1 MEWLS
6 QFLPE
11 QASAM
16 GTQVDA
22 LFVFLLGMG
31 VFFSVLIASLVVV
44 FAVRYRRRS
53 HAERPQPIEGS
64 LALELTWT
72 LIPLAIGAD
81 APGKEILHPVAITI
95 LGGLISATLLD
106 TLVTPVL
113 FHRFGRTALMRLR
126 AEAADR
132 ATAASGAGRRA
143 ATETF

>member
-1 MEWLS
+1 MTALS
-6 QFLPE
+6 
-11 QASAM
+11 A
-16 GTQVDA
+16 G
-22 LFVFLLGMG
+22 
-31 VFFSVLIASLVVV
+31 
-44 FAVRYRRRS
+44 
-53 HAERPQPIEGS
+53 
-64 LALELTWT
+64 LA

-126 AEAADR
+126 AEATDR
-132 ATAASGAGRRA
+132 ATAASGAGRRT